1 MQPTLR
7 RRSKS
12 TFRHALRA
20 FATSI
25 ILTGP
30 AFAGLELGSSGAAVL
45 NVQKTLTKTG
55 HYSGKLDGKF
65 GPAMKAAVIKFQQQ
79 NGIDADGVVGT
90 ATYDKLLPV
99 AAAKEPKLKTGSKDA
114 EAVTRLQNLLNGK
127 GASVKVDG
135 KFGKG
140 TVDAVK
146 AFQKKEGLTPVDG
159 IVGAKTWDKLKA

>member
-45 NVQKTLTKTG
+45 NVQKALTKTG

-99 AAAKEPKLKTGSKDA
+99 AAAKDEKLSKGSTNKA
-114 EAVTRLQNLLNGK
+114 AVERLQRLLIAK
-127 GASVKVDG
+127 GASIEPDG
-135 KFGKG
+135 KFGNG
-140 TVDAVK
+140 TVEAVK
-146 AFQKKEGLTPVDG
+146 TFQKKVGLTPVDG
-159 IVGAKTWDKLKA
+159 IVGAKTWEKLKA